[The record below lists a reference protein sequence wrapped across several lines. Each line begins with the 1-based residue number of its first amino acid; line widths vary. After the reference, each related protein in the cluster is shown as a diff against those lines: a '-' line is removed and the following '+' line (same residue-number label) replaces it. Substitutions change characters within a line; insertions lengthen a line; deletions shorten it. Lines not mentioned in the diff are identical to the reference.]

1 MVPGSLPSTLR
12 SQLFFKGGCNTEQQQ
27 ANKSG
32 KISVLIADDHGI
44 LREGLRGLLEEYD
57 DLSVVD
63 EAVTGVQAVEKAK
76 LLKPDIMLLDLIM
89 PEMGGVEVLEALA
102 GENLP
107 TKIIVLTGA
116 DDDEL
121 LARCI
126 QSGAMGY
133 LLKDAAS
140 NQLVDAIRMVATGGC
155 WLPPGLTEKLF
166 RGIAK
171 KPQGEDS
178 AKLSLLTAREIEVF
192 KLLGEAKTN
201 SEIADLL
208 YISEHTVKV
217 HVGRILEKLGLSS
230 RAEAVK
236 FAIRSGLVKA

>member
-1 MVPGSLPSTLR
+1 VGGSEDFATEPLAQDP
-12 SQLFFKGGCNTEQQQ
+12 NT
-27 ANKSG
+27 
-32 KISVLIADDHGI
+32 ITVLIADDHGI

-57 DLSVVD
+57 DLKVVD
-63 EAVTGVQAVEKAK
+63 EAVTGAQAVEKARS
-76 LLKPDIMLLDLIM
+76 LKPRIMLLDLIM

-121 LARCI
+121 LARSI
-126 QSGAMGY
+126 QGGAMGY

-140 NQLVDAIRMVATGGC
+140 NQLVDAIRTVASGGC

-192 KLLGEAKTN
+192 KLLGEAKSN
-201 SEIADLL
+201 SEIADQL

-230 RAEAVK
+230 RTEAVK
-236 FAIRSGLVKA
+236 FAIRSGLVQA